1 MIECTFSFFS
11 RYSVHSEKE
20 NVQVVLPFNCLM
32 LRLAIAIDFLVSR
45 INCILDVS
53 TILDAS

>member
-1 MIECTFSFFS
+1 MSILSFFS

-20 NVQVVLPFNCLM
+20 NVKVVLSFNAFV
-32 LRLAIAIDFLVSR
+32 RLAIATDFLVSR